1 MLYIFRITVQ
11 WHRLK
16 NLMKRVNMKMLKKEK
31 RKKKTG
37 PVDILNNFK
46 ISNSASI
53 SATGI
58 IEHENEDCL
67 RQIFGK

>member
-1 MLYIFRITVQ
+1 
-11 WHRLK
+11 
-16 NLMKRVNMKMLKKEK
+16 MKRVNMKMLKKEK

-58 IEHENEDCL
+58 IEQENEDCL

>member
-1 MLYIFRITVQ
+1 MASIEESNETCEYVD
-11 WHRLK
+11 
-16 NLMKRVNMKMLKKEK
+16 VEK
-31 RKKKTG
+31 RIKKTG

-58 IEHENEDCL
+58 IEQENEDCL